1 MTDELN
7 SKLEK
12 VREEQDAQY
21 QQNQELMT
29 QLQIFEA
36 NEKCSRRQLKQM
48 GKQEKSD
55 SENLKKKDEDI
66 KNL

>member
-1 MTDELN
+1 VTDELN

-36 NEKCSRRQLKQM
+36 NEKCTIRQLKQM

-55 SENLKKKDEDI
+55 SENLKKKDEEI